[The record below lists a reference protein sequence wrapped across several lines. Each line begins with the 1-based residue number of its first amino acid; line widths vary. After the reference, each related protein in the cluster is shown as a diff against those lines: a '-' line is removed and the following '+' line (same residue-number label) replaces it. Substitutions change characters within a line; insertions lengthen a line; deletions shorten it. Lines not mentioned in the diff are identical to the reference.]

1 MNILFAASE
10 AFPFIKT
17 GGLGDVVHSLP
28 IALRKLGDDVRLV
41 LPAYR
46 DVLAS
51 VDSLKELGFWDL
63 PGAGI
68 THRVRILQAQHEGLT
83 DYLYLIDVPSLFDRA
98 GNPYVHSDGFNWPD
112 NAERFTVFSRAVAQM
127 AKGIPGSGW
136 KPDVVHCHDWQTGLV
151 PAFLSMYHPRPKT
164 VFTIH
169 NLAYDGHF
177 SQDDFTQLALPPEW
191 WSSEYVEFYGGFS
204 MLKAGMVFAD
214 QVTTVSPTYAREIC
228 TPEYG
233 YRFEGVLQHL
243 GDKLSGILNGIDL
256 DTWNPET
263 DKYLSHH
270 YGSNKVIIKKTKN
283 NKSQHSKNQ
292 RSKSQHSKNGAH
304 EPTWLSG
311 KSANKKSLLKRV
323 GLSGDDVPLLG
334 FIGRLVEQKGVD
346 LILAML
352 PALFSRTDANMVLL
366 GSGNWLYE
374 EEIKALAEKYPDRLY
389 VHIGYSEELSHQ
401 VEAGCDLFIMP
412 SRFEPCGLNQM
423 YSLRYGTP
431 PVVNFTGGLADTV
444 VDASEAAIKDKTANG
459 FVFDNLS
466 ADALL
471 MTVERALS
479 SYKKPKQW
487 QQICETAMSQDLGWE
502 SSAKKY
508 QQLYKK

>member
-28 IALRKLGDDVRLV
+28 VALSELGDDVRLV

-51 VDSLKELGFWDL
+51 VDSLKELGFWDI
-63 PGAGI
+63 PGAGA
-68 THRVRILQAQHEGLT
+68 THRVRLLYAHHEGFT
-83 DYLYLIDVPSLFDRA
+83 DYLYLIDAPSLFDRA

-127 AKGIPGSGW
+127 AKGIPGTDW
-136 KPDVVHCHDWQTGLV
+136 QPDVVHCHDWQTGLV
-151 PAFLSMYHPRPKT
+151 PAFLSMAHPRPKT

-177 SQDDFTQLALPPEW
+177 SYEDFTRLGLPPEW
-191 WSSEYVEFYGGFS
+191 WSPDYVEFYGGFS

-256 DTWNPET
+256 DTWNPQT
-263 DKYLSHH
+263 DSH
-270 YGSNKVIIKKTKN
+270 ITKN
-283 NKSQHSKNQ
+283 YSVE
-292 RSKSQHSKNGAH
+292 NGADRKA
-304 EPTWLSG
+304 WVSAKL
-311 KSANKKSLLKRV
+311 ANKNALLKKAK
-323 GLSGDDVPLLG
+323 LPKSKAPLLG

-346 LILAML
+346 LITAML
-352 PALFSRTDANMVLL
+352 TELFSTTDAKMVIL
-366 GSGNWLYE
+366 GSGHRMYE
-374 EEIKALAEKYPDRLY
+374 TELLKLSKKYPSRLH
-389 VHIGYSEELSHQ
+389 VHIGYSEALAHQ
-401 VEAGCDLFIMP
+401 VEAGCDLFLMP

-444 VDASEAAIKDKTANG
+444 TDATAMAMKEKTANG
-459 FVFDNLS
+459 FVFNNVH

-471 MTVERALS
+471 ATIKRALKI
-479 SYKKPKQW
+479 YQQPEQW
-487 QQICETAMSQDLGWE
+487 QQICETGMQQELGWA

-508 QQLYKK
+508 QALYKK

>member
-28 IALRKLGDDVRLV
+28 IALNQLGDDVRLV

-51 VDSLKELGFWDL
+51 VDALKELGYWDL
-63 PGAGI
+63 PGAGL
-68 THRVRILQAQHEGLT
+68 THRVRILQAHHEGLA

-98 GNPYVHSDGFNWPD
+98 GNPYVHTDGFNWPD

-127 AKGIPGSGW
+127 AKGIPGTDW
-136 KPDVVHCHDWQTGLV
+136 VPDVVHCHDWQTGLV
-151 PAFLSMYHPRPKT
+151 PAFLSMFHPRPKT

-177 SQDDFTQLALPPEW
+177 SHSDFTSLALPPEW
-191 WSSEYVEFYGGFS
+191 WSPDYVEFYGGFS

-228 TPEYG
+228 TVEYG
-233 YRFEGVLQHL
+233 CRFEGVLQHL

-256 DTWNPET
+256 DIWNPQT
-263 DKYLSHH
+263 DSHLSQN
-270 YGSNKVIIKKTKN
+270 YSLKN
-283 NKSQHSKNQ
+283 
-292 RSKSQHSKNGAH
+292 SKSSQQ
-304 EPTWLSG
+304 LVSG
-311 KSANKKSLLKRV
+311 KLANKLYLLEKTGLPHV
-323 GLSGDDVPLLG
+323 GSTAAEAPLLG

-346 LILAML
+346 LITAML
-352 PALFSRTDANMVLL
+352 PELFETTNAVMVIL
-366 GSGNWLYE
+366 GSGHMLYE
-374 EEIKALAEKYPDRLY
+374 TELQALAEKYPSRLH
-389 VHIGYSEELSHQ
+389 VHIGYSEDLAHQ
-401 VEAGCDLFIMP
+401 IEAGCDLFIMP

-444 VDASEAAIKDKTANG
+444 TDATAMAQEDKTANG
-459 FVFDNLS
+459 FVFNNVN
-466 ADALL
+466 AEALL
-471 MTVERALS
+471 STIKRALTI
-479 SYKKPKQW
+479 YKNPKQW
-487 QQICETAMSQDLGWE
+487 QQICKTAMQQELSWE

-508 QQLYKK
+508 QALYEQ

>member
-28 IALRKLGDDVRLV
+28 IALNRLGNDVRLV

-51 VDSLKELGFWDL
+51 VDSLKELGYWDL
-63 PGAGI
+63 PGAGV
-68 THRVRILQAQHEGLT
+68 THRVRVLQAHHDGLA

-98 GNPYVHSDGFNWPD
+98 GNPYVHSDGYNWPD
-112 NAERFTVFSRAVAQM
+112 NAERFTVFSRAVAQL
-127 AKGIPGSGW
+127 AKGIPGTDW
-136 KPDVVHCHDWQTGLV
+136 QPDVVHCHDWQTGLV
-151 PAFLSMYHPRPKT
+151 PAFLSMYQPRPKT

-177 SQDDFTQLALPPEW
+177 SFEDFTALALPPEW
-191 WSSEYVEFYGGFS
+191 WSPEYVEFYGGFS

-256 DTWNPET
+256 DSWNPQT
-263 DKYLSHH
+263 DPCLSQN
-270 YGSNKVIIKKTKN
+270 YSVEGEWVKAKLANKNAILTKAGLSKTK
-283 NKSQHSKNQ
+283 
-292 RSKSQHSKNGAH
+292 A
-304 EPTWLSG
+304 
-311 KSANKKSLLKRV
+311 
-323 GLSGDDVPLLG
+323 PLLG

-346 LILAML
+346 IIIQMLAK
-352 PALFSRTDANMVLL
+352 LFSTSDAVMIIL
-366 GSGNWLYE
+366 GSGDGLYE
-374 EEIKALAEKYPDRLY
+374 TELTKLVEEYPTRLH
-389 VHIGYSEELSHQ
+389 VHIGYSEELAHQ
-401 VEAGCDLFIMP
+401 VEAGCDIFIMP

-444 VDASEAAIKDKTANG
+444 TDATTMALKDKEANG
-459 FVFDNLS
+459 FVFHDIN

-471 MTVERALS
+471 AAVKRALTL
-479 SYKKPKQW
+479 YKKPKQW
-487 QQICETAMSQDLGWE
+487 QQICETAMRQELGWE
-502 SSAKKY
+502 ASANKY
-508 QQLYKK
+508 QALYKK

>member
-28 IALRKLGDDVRLV
+28 IALSELGDDVRLV

-63 PGAGI
+63 PGAGV
-68 THRVRILQAQHEGLT
+68 THRVRILQAHHEGLT
-83 DYLYLIDVPSLFDRA
+83 DFLYLIDVPSLFDRA

-127 AKGIPGSGW
+127 AKGIPGTDW
-136 KPDVVHCHDWQTGLV
+136 HPDVVHCHDWQTGLV
-151 PAFLSMYHPRPKT
+151 PAFLSMSHPRPKT

-177 SQDDFTQLALPPEW
+177 SYDDFTRLGLPPEW
-191 WSSEYVEFYGGFS
+191 WSPEYVEFYGGFS
-204 MLKAGMVFAD
+204 MLKAGMVFSD

-256 DTWNPET
+256 DIWNPAT
-263 DKYLSHH
+263 DSHLKQS
-270 YGSNKVIIKKTKN
+270 YSVEQPWIKAK
-283 NKSQHSKNQ
+283 
-292 RSKSQHSKNGAH
+292 
-304 EPTWLSG
+304 L
-311 KSANKKSLLKRV
+311 ANKNELLKKAK
-323 GLSGDDVPLLG
+323 LPETKAPLLG

-346 LILAML
+346 LITTML
-352 PALFSRTDANMVLL
+352 PELFASTDAVIIIL
-366 GSGNWLYE
+366 GSGHMLYE
-374 EEIKALAEKYPDRLY
+374 AELIKLAEKYPSRLH
-389 VHIGYSEELSHQ
+389 VHIGYSENLAHQ

-444 VDASEAAIKDKTANG
+444 TDATAMAIKDKTANG
-459 FVFDNLS
+459 FVFRNVDS
-466 ADALL
+466 GALL
-471 MTVERALS
+471 TTVKRALKI
-479 SYKKPKQW
+479 YKKPEQW
-487 QQICETAMSQDLGWE
+487 QQVCETAMQQELGWE

-508 QQLYKK
+508 QELYKK

>member
-17 GGLGDVVHSLP
+17 GGLGDIVHSLP
-28 IALRKLGDDVRLV
+28 VALSELGDDVRLV

-63 PGAGI
+63 SGAGV
-68 THRVRILQAQHEGLT
+68 THRVRILQAHHDGLA
-83 DYLYLIDVPSLFDRA
+83 DYLYLIDAPSLFDRA

-127 AKGIPGSGW
+127 AKGIPGTDW
-136 KPDVVHCHDWQTGLV
+136 HPDVVHSHDWQTGLV
-151 PAFLSMYHPRPKT
+151 PAFLSMAHPRPKT

-177 SQDDFTQLALPPEW
+177 SYEDFTRLGLLPEW
-191 WSSEYVEFYGGFS
+191 WSPDHVEFYGGFS

-233 YRFEGVLQHL
+233 YRFEGVLQNL

-256 DTWNPET
+256 DIWNPQT
-263 DKYLSHH
+263 DSHITEN
-270 YGSNKVIIKKTKN
+270 YGVAKEGE
-283 NKSQHSKNQ
+283 QQ
-292 RSKSQHSKNGAH
+292 
-304 EPTWLSG
+304 TWVSAKL
-311 KSANKKSLLKRV
+311 ANKNALLKKAK
-323 GLSGDDVPLLG
+323 LPKSKAPLVG

-346 LILAML
+346 LITDMLAE
-352 PALFSRTDANMVLL
+352 LFSTTDAVMIIL
-366 GSGNWLYE
+366 GSG
-374 EEIKALAEKYPDRLY
+374 DRLY
-389 VHIGYSEELSHQ
+389 EAELLKLSEKYSSRLHVHIGYSEDLAHQ
-401 VEAGCDLFIMP
+401 VEAGCDLFLMP

-423 YSLRYGTP
+423 YSLRYGTL
-431 PVVNFTGGLADTV
+431 PVVSFTGGLADTV
-444 VDASEAAIKDKTANG
+444 TDATAMAMVDKTANG
-459 FVFDNLS
+459 FVFYDVNS
-466 ADALL
+466 DALL
-471 MTVERALS
+471 ASIKRALKI
-479 SYKKPKQW
+479 YKQPAQW
-487 QQICETAMSQDLGWE
+487 QLICETAMRQELGWA

-508 QQLYKK
+508 QELYKK